1 MNESFEVVI
10 VGGGAAGITVAAS
23 LMRKH
28 PYSKVC
34 VIEPSEVHYYQPA
47 LTLVGAG
54 VQTVAQNSKLEAHV
68 MPKGVTWIKDK
79 VVSFE
84 PERNAV
90 TISSGAQVGYG
101 YLVVCAGLTS
111 DWEKIDG
118 LTETLGRNGVSS
130 NYSPDYAAYTW
141 ECIQGLKLN
150 DGAAL
155 FSQPPMP
162 IKCPGAP
169 QKIVYLAADYFRKHG
184 RGDIPVVF
192 NSATPGIF
200 GVPYFARA
208 LMDVV
213 AHYGVNF
220 TPSSNLTAIDGE
232 KKIATFTDNDGVKSE
247 VPFGMLHVTPPQ
259 CAPKF
264 ISESSLS
271 DDAGWLDVD
280 KNTLQSTKHS
290 NIFGLGDATNT
301 PNSKTAA
308 AIRKQAPVVVKNL
321 AAVKRG
327 AALTPDYDGY
337 ASCPLTTAYGK
348 MMLAEFRYGGEVTPT
363 IPLSPK
369 VPRSSYWYIK
379 KWGLA
384 MMYWDFMLKG
394 YEWDVAHNVNFAED

>member
-1 MNESFEVVI
+1 MHESFETVI
-10 VGGGAAGITVAAS
+10 VGGGAAGISVAAS
-23 LMRKH
+23 LIRKN
-28 PYSKVC
+28 PYAKIC

-54 VQTVAQNSKLEAHV
+54 IQTVAQNSKLEAHV
-68 MPKGVTWIKDK
+68 MPKGVTWLKDK

-84 PERNAV
+84 PEENSV
-90 TISSGAQVGYG
+90 TTANGNQINYG

-111 DWEKIDG
+111 DWGKIDG
-118 LTETLGRNGVSS
+118 LNETLGKNGVSS

-141 ECIQGLKLN
+141 ECIQGLKAS
-150 DGAAL
+150 DGPAV
-155 FSQPPMP
+155 FTQPSMP

-169 QKIVYLAADYFRKHG
+169 QKIVYLAADYFQTHG
-184 RGDIPVVF
+184 QRDIPVIF
-192 NSATPGIF
+192 NTATPSIF

-208 LMDVV
+208 LMGVIEQ
-213 AHYGVNF
+213 YGVHF
-220 TPSSNLTAIDGE
+220 TPSSNLTAVDGE
-232 KKIATFTDNDGVKSE
+232 KKIATFTDSNGESTE
-247 VPFGMLHVTPPQ
+247 TPFGMLHVTPPQ

-264 ISESSLS
+264 ISESVLA

-280 KNTLQSTKHS
+280 KNTLQSTKYP

-327 AALTPDYDGY
+327 AALSPSYDGY
-337 ASCPLTTAYGK
+337 ASCPLTTSYGK
-348 MMLAEFRYGGEVTPT
+348 MILAEFRYGGEVTPT

-369 VPRSSYWYIK
+369 VPRTSYWYIK

-384 MMYWDFMLKG
+384 IMYWDFMLKG
-394 YEWDVAHNVNFAED
+394 YEWDVPHNVNFIED